1 MAEAL
6 VAAGIPVQDL
16 QVVGMGKT
24 APVEDNRS
32 SAGRREN
39 RREAIIVSN
48 QQ

>member
-1 MAEAL
+1 
-6 VAAGIPVQDL
+6 
-16 QVVGMGKT
+16 MGKS

-39 RREAIIVSN
+39 RRVAIIVSN